1 MGFAEG
7 ELVECMVTAGTGL
20 LVSFRNKSNI
30 RIFCLETFHPLQ
42 DVNIASVIDKVV
54 SGKFLGHLDLRSDVK
69 VTQGLMFKGHSKS
82 HFRSFNVISMLLEQ

>member
-1 MGFAEG
+1 MGFADG
-7 ELVECMVTAGTGL
+7 ELVESMVTAGTGL

-54 SGKFLGHLDLRSDVK
+54 SGESEG
-69 VTQGLMFKGHSKS
+69 QKS
-82 HFRSFNVISMLLEQ
+82 RSFGGNLLRVCRSKIK